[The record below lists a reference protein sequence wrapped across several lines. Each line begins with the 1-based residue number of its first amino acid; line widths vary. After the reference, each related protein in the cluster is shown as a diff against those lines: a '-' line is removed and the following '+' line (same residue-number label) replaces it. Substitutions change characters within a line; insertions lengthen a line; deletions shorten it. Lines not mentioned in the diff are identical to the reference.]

1 MYGHYRVIIK
11 EKFVLEERC
20 EKREFEDE
28 RNMLKWIEC
37 CVDLGCVHCGC
48 AHVLHMKMA
57 LIDSQRVDDG
67 TAEECQKGKGL
78 GKDKEGESG
87 LREKS
92 IFLLLCDC
100 CLSLHL
106 FAPFNPPCQHSSSC
120 TLTCSHH
127 TSHIHTC
134 VLSSFFVCDCV
145 HSFHTQS
152 NNTTPCN
159 KHPLP
164 GMGEKAALQ

>member
-100 CLSLHL
+100 VFHSILSPLSIHHATTLLPTLSLTH
-106 FAPFNPPCQHSSSC
+106 PQSTPH
-120 TLTCSHH
+120 HH
-127 TSHIHTC
+127 TQHATQAHLCAVLFLC
-134 VLSSFFVCDCV
+134 V
-145 HSFHTQS
+145 
-152 NNTTPCN
+152 
-159 KHPLP
+159 
-164 GMGEKAALQ
+164 